1 MSAVKIGPLII
12 MVTALVAVVALFAA
26 IGAAAGMLI
35 AFLLAAETCPPRRPL
50 GRWPEASLALCSCL
64 TLKRTEGK
72 GCRKKPAEKTARL
85 EGYKASV
92 APFCGLFSLH
102 KKIAQNGRLSLEAAS
117 GTAGR
122 T

>member
-1 MSAVKIGPLII
+1 MLQKRPIRSFLCFTIGSRSTHVILAFARLTAVKI
-12 MVTALVAVVALFAA
+12 
-26 IGAAAGMLI
+26 
-35 AFLLAAETCPPRRPL
+35 AEWLRAR
-50 GRWPEASLALCSCL
+50 
-64 TLKRTEGK
+64 
-72 GCRKKPAEKTARL
+72 RKKETARL

>member
-1 MSAVKIGPLII
+1 MGEERGCKA
-12 MVTALVAVVALFAA
+12 
-26 IGAAAGMLI
+26 
-35 AFLLAAETCPPRRPL
+35 RRK
-50 GRWPEASLALCSCL
+50 E
-64 TLKRTEGK
+64 
-72 GCRKKPAEKTARL
+72 TARL